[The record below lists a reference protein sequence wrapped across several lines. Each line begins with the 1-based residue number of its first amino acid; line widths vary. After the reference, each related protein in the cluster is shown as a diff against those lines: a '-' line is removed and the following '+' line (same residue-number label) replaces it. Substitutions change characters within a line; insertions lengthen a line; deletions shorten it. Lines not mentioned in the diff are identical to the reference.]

1 MPFQIANAGTTGYSA
16 KGPNVKV
23 LSQVVD
29 LTDSDF
35 STLAA
40 TDTIEVLSIPA
51 GSIVLSAGYEI
62 LTAGT
67 GTGTLSLGDGA
78 DPDRYV
84 AAVVQT
90 AAGQKAALAT
100 NVPHLYTAADTI
112 DLLSATAVCNSKVNV
127 WAVICDCN
135 NVEDNM
141 LVTYND
147 NT

>member
-29 LTDSDF
+29 LTNSDF
-35 STLAA
+35 STLAS
-40 TDTIEVLSIPA
+40 TDTIEVLSVPA
-51 GSIVLSAGYEI
+51 GTVVLSAGYEI
-62 LTAGT
+62 LTVGT
-67 GTGTLSLGDGA
+67 GSGTLSLGDGA

-90 AAGQKAALAT
+90 GAGQKAALAT

>member
-29 LTDSDF
+29 LTNSDF
-35 STLAA
+35 DTLAA

-62 LTAGT
+62 LTVGT

-135 NVEDNM
+135 NVEDDM

>member
-40 TDTIEVLSIPA
+40 TDTIEVLSVPA
-51 GSIVLSAGYEI
+51 GTVVLSAGYEI

-67 GTGTLSLGDGA
+67 GTGTLSLGDGGSVA
-78 DPDRYV
+78 RYV

-112 DLLSATAVCNSKVNV
+112 DLKSAVAVCNSKVNV

>member
-35 STLAA
+35 GTLAA
-40 TDTIEVLSIPA
+40 ADTIEVLSVPA
-51 GSIVLSAGYEI
+51 GTVVLSAGYEI
-62 LTAGT
+62 LTVGT
-67 GTGTLSLGDGA
+67 GSGTLSLGDGG
-78 DPDRYV
+78 DVDRYV
-84 AAVVQT
+84 AAVAQT
-90 AAGQKAALAT
+90 DAGQKTALAT

-112 DLLSATAVCNSKVNV
+112 DLKSATAVCNSKVNV

-135 NVEDNM
+135 NVEDAM
-141 LVTYND
+141 HVTYND

>member
-1 MPFQIANAGTTGYSA
+1 MPFQIANAGTAGYSA

-29 LTDSDF
+29 LTNSDF
-35 STLAA
+35 STLAS
-40 TDTIEVLSIPA
+40 TDTIEVLSVPA
-51 GSIVLSAGYEI
+51 GTVVLSAGYEI
-62 LTAGT
+62 LTVGT
-67 GTGTLSLGDGA
+67 GSGTLSLGDGA

-90 AAGQKAALAT
+90 GAGQKAALAT

>member
-29 LTDSDF
+29 LTNSDF
-35 STLAA
+35 DTLAA

-67 GTGTLSLGDGA
+67 GTGTLSLGDGG

>member
-29 LTDSDF
+29 LTNSDF
-35 STLAA
+35 DTLAA

-67 GTGTLSLGDGA
+67 GTGTLSLGDGG

-135 NVEDNM
+135 NVEDDM